1 MGLAGSLHLKEETVV
16 VLVFAKGVLKSG
28 QNENIN
34 VTVTDKVSSE
44 LIQNMKMM
52 GIDSNRIKV
61 IQDTDKTVTVERASK
76 LSRQATA

>member
-1 MGLAGSLHLKEETVV
+1 

-28 QNENIN
+28 QTEKIN
-34 VTVTDKVSSE
+34 VTVTDAVSQE

-61 IQDTDKTVTVERASK
+61 I
-76 LSRQATA
+76 